1 MEKISKA
8 IVEFDIDNIKN
19 LVNQALEAGIPALD
33 IVTKGMAKGME
44 IVGKKYEE
52 KEYFLAELIMAGE
65 VMKTGMEVLEPHL
78 KATPVG
84 RKGVVVIGTVKG
96 DLHDI
101 GKNIVITLLKSSGFE
116 VHDLGVDVDAQRFV
130 EKVKETNADILAL
143 SALLT
148 TTMVEMENVIK
159 ALKEAS
165 IRDKVKVI
173 VGGAPITEE
182 FASKIGAD
190 AFAVDRRHGGHT
202 HIYFLA
208 LDPQADPSILRQ
220 AFLGDIHVGHHL
232 DARDNRRLEPLQLRR
247 HRGLVQHAVYP
258 IANPQLGFHGL
269 EMDVGSTILIG
280 FPDDLVDELYY
291 RSFLIQLLQI
301 FGTYFFFWRDLD
313 TAVFHDALDGVGT
326 DTVESLGRLGNL
338 FGSAQHKADTQAGGQ
353 SQGFRQTLSEGIV
366 SCYLEGPVLG
376 GYRHDVEL
384 KDYAGGEFF
393 QNLLINGKIGQPQVL
408 HTGGRGQG
416 AEEFFFSGESQFH
429 HCIGK
434 GDSLFPLMAKNIL
447 YLRRV
452 EKTATFENAGQ
463 AVSGR
468 SCIHPSVTGSSR
480 FKIRPP
486 FFLVN
491 QGALI
496 AFAAPGVFRRPAAV
510 CLPRR
515 RRVCRG

>member
-1 MEKISKA
+1 MGKEEILEKISKA

-101 GKNIVITLLKSSGFE
+101 GKNIVITLLRSSGFE

-190 AFAVDRRHGGHT
+190 AFAVDAVQG
-202 HIYFLA
+202 
-208 LDPQADPSILRQ
+208 
-220 AFLGDIHVGHHL
+220 
-232 DARDNRRLEPLQLRR
+232 LQKCKEM
-247 HRGLVQHAVYP
+247 
-258 IANPQLGFHGL
+258 IAQ
-269 EMDVGSTILIG
+269 
-280 FPDDLVDELYY
+280 
-291 RSFLIQLLQI
+291 
-301 FGTYFFFWRDLD
+301 
-313 TAVFHDALDGVGT
+313 
-326 DTVESLGRLGNL
+326 
-338 FGSAQHKADTQAGGQ
+338 KA
-353 SQGFRQTLSEGIV
+353 
-366 SCYLEGPVLG
+366 
-376 GYRHDVEL
+376 
-384 KDYAGGEFF
+384 
-393 QNLLINGKIGQPQVL
+393 
-408 HTGGRGQG
+408 
-416 AEEFFFSGESQFH
+416 
-429 HCIGK
+429 
-434 GDSLFPLMAKNIL
+434 
-447 YLRRV
+447 
-452 EKTATFENAGQ
+452 
-463 AVSGR
+463 
-468 SCIHPSVTGSSR
+468 
-480 FKIRPP
+480 
-486 FFLVN
+486 
-491 QGALI
+491 
-496 AFAAPGVFRRPAAV
+496 
-510 CLPRR
+510 
-515 RRVCRG
+515 

>member
-1 MEKISKA
+1 LEKISKA

-44 IVGKKYEE
+44 IVGKKYEK

-190 AFAVDRRHGGHT
+190 AFAVD
-202 HIYFLA
+202 A
-208 LDPQADPSILRQ
+208 
-220 AFLGDIHVGHHL
+220 
-232 DARDNRRLEPLQLRR
+232 
-247 HRGLVQHAVYP
+247 VQGVQKCKEM
-258 IANPQLGFHGL
+258 IAQ
-269 EMDVGSTILIG
+269 
-280 FPDDLVDELYY
+280 
-291 RSFLIQLLQI
+291 
-301 FGTYFFFWRDLD
+301 
-313 TAVFHDALDGVGT
+313 
-326 DTVESLGRLGNL
+326 
-338 FGSAQHKADTQAGGQ
+338 KA
-353 SQGFRQTLSEGIV
+353 
-366 SCYLEGPVLG
+366 
-376 GYRHDVEL
+376 
-384 KDYAGGEFF
+384 
-393 QNLLINGKIGQPQVL
+393 
-408 HTGGRGQG
+408 
-416 AEEFFFSGESQFH
+416 
-429 HCIGK
+429 
-434 GDSLFPLMAKNIL
+434 
-447 YLRRV
+447 
-452 EKTATFENAGQ
+452 
-463 AVSGR
+463 
-468 SCIHPSVTGSSR
+468 
-480 FKIRPP
+480 
-486 FFLVN
+486 
-491 QGALI
+491 
-496 AFAAPGVFRRPAAV
+496 
-510 CLPRR
+510 
-515 RRVCRG
+515 

>member
-1 MEKISKA
+1 LEKISKA

-65 VMKTGMEVLEPHL
+65 VMKTGMEALEPHL

-173 VGGAPITEE
+173 IGGAPITEE

-190 AFAVDRRHGGHT
+190 AFAVD
-202 HIYFLA
+202 A
-208 LDPQADPSILRQ
+208 
-220 AFLGDIHVGHHL
+220 
-232 DARDNRRLEPLQLRR
+232 
-247 HRGLVQHAVYP
+247 VQGVQKCKEM
-258 IANPQLGFHGL
+258 IAQ
-269 EMDVGSTILIG
+269 
-280 FPDDLVDELYY
+280 
-291 RSFLIQLLQI
+291 
-301 FGTYFFFWRDLD
+301 
-313 TAVFHDALDGVGT
+313 
-326 DTVESLGRLGNL
+326 
-338 FGSAQHKADTQAGGQ
+338 KA
-353 SQGFRQTLSEGIV
+353 
-366 SCYLEGPVLG
+366 
-376 GYRHDVEL
+376 
-384 KDYAGGEFF
+384 
-393 QNLLINGKIGQPQVL
+393 
-408 HTGGRGQG
+408 
-416 AEEFFFSGESQFH
+416 
-429 HCIGK
+429 
-434 GDSLFPLMAKNIL
+434 
-447 YLRRV
+447 
-452 EKTATFENAGQ
+452 
-463 AVSGR
+463 
-468 SCIHPSVTGSSR
+468 
-480 FKIRPP
+480 
-486 FFLVN
+486 
-491 QGALI
+491 
-496 AFAAPGVFRRPAAV
+496 
-510 CLPRR
+510 
-515 RRVCRG
+515 

>member
-190 AFAVDRRHGGHT
+190 AFAVDAVQG
-202 HIYFLA
+202 
-208 LDPQADPSILRQ
+208 
-220 AFLGDIHVGHHL
+220 
-232 DARDNRRLEPLQLRR
+232 LQKCKEM
-247 HRGLVQHAVYP
+247 
-258 IANPQLGFHGL
+258 IAQ
-269 EMDVGSTILIG
+269 
-280 FPDDLVDELYY
+280 
-291 RSFLIQLLQI
+291 
-301 FGTYFFFWRDLD
+301 
-313 TAVFHDALDGVGT
+313 
-326 DTVESLGRLGNL
+326 
-338 FGSAQHKADTQAGGQ
+338 KA
-353 SQGFRQTLSEGIV
+353 
-366 SCYLEGPVLG
+366 
-376 GYRHDVEL
+376 
-384 KDYAGGEFF
+384 
-393 QNLLINGKIGQPQVL
+393 
-408 HTGGRGQG
+408 
-416 AEEFFFSGESQFH
+416 
-429 HCIGK
+429 
-434 GDSLFPLMAKNIL
+434 
-447 YLRRV
+447 
-452 EKTATFENAGQ
+452 
-463 AVSGR
+463 
-468 SCIHPSVTGSSR
+468 
-480 FKIRPP
+480 
-486 FFLVN
+486 
-491 QGALI
+491 
-496 AFAAPGVFRRPAAV
+496 
-510 CLPRR
+510 
-515 RRVCRG
+515 